1 MSLKPTIGIET
12 HIELNTNTKMFCR
25 CGVVDTEEPNISLCP
40 TCLGLPGALPVPNKK
55 AIEYITLLALS
66 TGCEITRKGM
76 FHRKNYFYPDLPK
89 NYQISQFDLP
99 VGLNGELEIIIEEG
113 TDYIQI
119 ERVHMEEDTGKSSH
133 SGTGRIESATCTEL
147 DFNRSGV
154 PLVEIVTKPVI
165 TSSKQA
171 VAYIEE
177 LRQLSIDLNISEGR
191 LEKGN
196 LRFDA
201 NISVAPEDSNE
212 LGTKV
217 EIKNMNSL
225 RSLERAIDYEIQRQ
239 TKAVEDGV
247 DIIQETR
254 HWDEN
259 KEVTSTMRSK
269 EGSADY
275 RYFSDPDLP
284 NMYLSENFIDQV
296 RSSMPKL
303 PKEQRE
309 ELESTGL
316 SLKQA
321 NILSKSDEWI
331 KSLYFKVHK
340 QTNDSEASYNW
351 ITGELQGQM
360 RKANIERLPEW
371 FSYEYLSEII
381 DLIKSSKIS
390 FTSAKIILSELL
402 EKDSTPNEVA
412 EQNNLFQEND
422 TEKISEMIVQ
432 ILEENQD
439 VVERIKSG
447 EDKLVGFL
455 VGQLMK
461 QSNGSVNPGM
471 AKELLLKKIED

>member
-99 VGLNGELEIIIEEG
+99 VGLNGELEIIIEEA

-133 SGTGRIESATCTEL
+133 SGSGRIESATSTAL

-247 DIIQETR
+247 EIIQETR

-284 NMYLSENFIDQV
+284 NMYISEDFIDQV

-340 QTNDSEASYNW
+340 KTNDSEASYNW

-402 EKDSTPNEVA
+402 DKDSTPNEVA

>member
-99 VGLNGELEIIIEEG
+99 VGLNGELEIIIEEA

-133 SGTGRIESATCTEL
+133 SGTGRIESATSTAL

-201 NISVAPEDSNE
+201 NISVAPEVSNE

-239 TKAVEDGV
+239 TKAVKDGV
-247 DIIQETR
+247 EIIQETR

-259 KEVTSTMRSK
+259 KEVTSPMRSK

-284 NMYLSENFIDQV
+284 NMYISEDFIDQV

-340 QTNDSEASYNW
+340 KTNDSEASYNW

>member
-99 VGLNGELEIIIEEG
+99 VGLNGELEIIIEEA

-133 SGTGRIESATCTEL
+133 SGTGRIESATSTAL

-239 TKAVEDGV
+239 TKAVKDGV
-247 DIIQETR
+247 EIIQETR

-259 KEVTSTMRSK
+259 KEVTSPMRSK

-284 NMYLSENFIDQV
+284 NMYISEDFIDQV

-340 QTNDSEASYNW
+340 KTNDSEASYNW

-402 EKDSTPNEVA
+402 DKDSTPNEVA

>member
-99 VGLNGELEIIIEEG
+99 VGLNGELEIIIEEA

-133 SGTGRIESATCTEL
+133 SGTGRIESATSTAL

-247 DIIQETR
+247 EIIQETR

-284 NMYLSENFIDQV
+284 NMYISEDFIDQV

-340 QTNDSEASYNW
+340 KTNDSEASYNW

-360 RKANIERLPEW
+360 RKVNIERLPEW

-402 EKDSTPNEVA
+402 DKDSTPNEVA

>member
-25 CGVVDTEEPNISLCP
+25 CAVVDTDEPNISLCP
-40 TCLGLPGALPVPNKK
+40 TCIGLPGALPVPNKK
-55 AIEYITLLALS
+55 AIEFITLLALS
-66 TGCEITRKGM
+66 TGCEITNKGM

-99 VGLNGELEIIIEEG
+99 VGLNGELEIIIDENK
-113 TDYIQI
+113 DYIEI

-133 SGTGRIESATCTEL
+133 SGSGRIESATSTAL

-165 TSSKQA
+165 SSSKQA

-201 NISVAPEDSNE
+201 NISVAPEDSTE

-239 TKAVEDGV
+239 TKAFEEGVEIV
-247 DIIQETR
+247 QETR

-259 KEVTSTMRSK
+259 KEMTSTMRSK

-284 NMYLSENFIDQV
+284 DMLLSEDFIAEV
-296 RSSMPKL
+296 ETLLPIL
-303 PKEQRE
+303 PKAQRE
-309 ELESTGL
+309 ELMTTGL
-316 SLKQA
+316 SLSQS

-331 KSLYFKVHK
+331 KKLYVKVFD
-340 QTNDSEASYNW
+340 QTKDSVASYNW

-360 RKANIERLPEW
+360 RKANIEVLPEW
-371 FSYEYLSEII
+371 FNVDYLSDII
-381 DLIKSSKIS
+381 ELIKSNKIS
-390 FTSAKIILSELL
+390 FTSAKIILTEILTT
-402 EKDSTPNEVA
+402 ETTPSKVA
-412 EQNNLFQEND
+412 EQKNLFQEND
-422 TEKISEMIVQ
+422 SEKISEMINQ
-432 ILEENQD
+432 IIQENQD
-439 VVERIKSG
+439 IVKRIKSG

-471 AKELLLKKIED
+471 AKELLLKELEG

>member
-1 MSLKPTIGIET
+1 
-12 HIELNTNTKMFCR
+12 
-25 CGVVDTEEPNISLCP
+25 
-40 TCLGLPGALPVPNKK
+40 
-55 AIEYITLLALS
+55 
-66 TGCEITRKGM
+66 
-76 FHRKNYFYPDLPK
+76 
-89 NYQISQFDLP
+89 
-99 VGLNGELEIIIEEG
+99 LNGELEIIIEEG

-133 SGTGRIESATCTEL
+133 SGTGRIESATSTAL

>member
-99 VGLNGELEIIIEEG
+99 VGLNGELEIIIEEA

-133 SGTGRIESATCTEL
+133 SGTGRIESATSTAL

-201 NISVAPEDSNE
+201 NISVAPEVSNE

-239 TKAVEDGV
+239 TKAVKDGV
-247 DIIQETR
+247 EIIQETR

-259 KEVTSTMRSK
+259 KEVTSPMRSK

-284 NMYLSENFIDQV
+284 NMYISEDFIDQV

-340 QTNDSEASYNW
+340 KTNDSEASYNW

-402 EKDSTPNEVA
+402 DKDSTPNEVA

>member
-133 SGTGRIESATCTEL
+133 SGTGRIESATSTAL

-247 DIIQETR
+247 EIIQETR

-284 NMYLSENFIDQV
+284 NMYLSEDFIDQV

-412 EQNNLFQEND
+412 EQNNLYQEND

>member
-25 CGVVDTEEPNISLCP
+25 CEVVDTEEPNISLCP

-133 SGTGRIESATCTEL
+133 SGTGRIESATSTAL

-239 TKAVEDGV
+239 TKAVHDGV

-269 EGSADY
+269 EGS
-275 RYFSDPDLP
+275 
-284 NMYLSENFIDQV
+284 
-296 RSSMPKL
+296 
-303 PKEQRE
+303 
-309 ELESTGL
+309 
-316 SLKQA
+316 
-321 NILSKSDEWI
+321 
-331 KSLYFKVHK
+331 
-340 QTNDSEASYNW
+340 
-351 ITGELQGQM
+351 
-360 RKANIERLPEW
+360 
-371 FSYEYLSEII
+371 EIGR
-381 DLIKSSKIS
+381 
-390 FTSAKIILSELL
+390 AY
-402 EKDSTPNEVA
+402 V
-412 EQNNLFQEND
+412 
-422 TEKISEMIVQ
+422 
-432 ILEENQD
+432 
-439 VVERIKSG
+439 
-447 EDKLVGFL
+447 
-455 VGQLMK
+455 
-461 QSNGSVNPGM
+461 
-471 AKELLLKKIED
+471 

>member
-25 CGVVDTEEPNISLCP
+25 CEVVDTEEPNISLCP
-40 TCLGLPGALPVPNKK
+40 TCLGLPGSLPVPNKK

-133 SGTGRIESATCTEL
+133 SGTGRIESATSTAL

-247 DIIQETR
+247 EIIQETR

-284 NMYLSENFIDQV
+284 NMYLSEDFIDQV

>member
-99 VGLNGELEIIIEEG
+99 VGLNGELEIIIEEA

-133 SGTGRIESATCTEL
+133 SGSGRIESATSTAL

-247 DIIQETR
+247 EIIQETR

-284 NMYLSENFIDQV
+284 NMYLSEDFIDQV

-340 QTNDSEASYNW
+340 KTNDSEASYNW

>member
-133 SGTGRIESATCTEL
+133 SGTGRIESATSTAL

-247 DIIQETR
+247 EIIQETR

-284 NMYLSENFIDQV
+284 NMYLSEDFIDQV

-340 QTNDSEASYNW
+340 KTNDSEASYNW

>member
-25 CGVVDTEEPNISLCP
+25 CEVVDTEEPNISLCP

-133 SGTGRIESATCTEL
+133 SGTGRIESATSTAL

-177 LRQLSIDLNISEGR
+177 LRQLSIDLNISEGK

-239 TKAVEDGV
+239 TKAVDDGV
-247 DIIQETR
+247 EIIQETR

-284 NMYLSENFIDQV
+284 NMYLSEDFIDQV

>member
-133 SGTGRIESATCTEL
+133 SGTGRIESATSTAL

-247 DIIQETR
+247 EIIQETR

-284 NMYLSENFIDQV
+284 NMYLSEDFIDQV

-412 EQNNLFQEND
+412 EQNNLYQEND

-439 VVERIKSG
+439 VVQRIKSG

>member
-99 VGLNGELEIIIEEG
+99 VGLNGELEIIIEEA

-133 SGTGRIESATCTEL
+133 SGTGRIESATSTAL

-201 NISVAPEDSNE
+201 NISVAPEVSNE

-239 TKAVEDGV
+239 TKAVKDGV
-247 DIIQETR
+247 EIIQETR

-259 KEVTSTMRSK
+259 KEVTSPMRSK

-284 NMYLSENFIDQV
+284 NMYISEDFIDQV

-340 QTNDSEASYNW
+340 KTNDSEASYNW

-402 EKDSTPNEVA
+402 DKDSTPNEVA

-439 VVERIKSG
+439 VVQRIKSG

>member
-1 MSLKPTIGIET
+1 
-12 HIELNTNTKMFCR
+12 
-25 CGVVDTEEPNISLCP
+25 
-40 TCLGLPGALPVPNKK
+40 
-55 AIEYITLLALS
+55 
-66 TGCEITRKGM
+66 
-76 FHRKNYFYPDLPK
+76 
-89 NYQISQFDLP
+89 
-99 VGLNGELEIIIEEG
+99 
-113 TDYIQI
+113 
-119 ERVHMEEDTGKSSH
+119 MEEDTGKSSH
-133 SGTGRIESATCTEL
+133 SGSGRIESATSTAL

-165 TSSKQA
+165 SSSKQA

-201 NISVAPEDSNE
+201 NISVAPEDSTE

-239 TKAVEDGV
+239 TKALKDGV
-247 DIIQETR
+247 EIVQETR

-284 NMYLSENFIDQV
+284 NMFLSDEFIKEV
-296 RSSMPKL
+296 ETLMPLL
-303 PKEQRE
+303 PKAQRE
-309 ELESTGL
+309 DLMTTGL
-316 SLKQA
+316 SLSQS
-321 NILSKSDEWI
+321 NILSKSDDWI
-331 KSLYFKVHK
+331 KKLYVKVFD
-340 QTNDSEASYNW
+340 QTKDSVASYNW

-360 RKANIERLPEW
+360 RKANIEVLPEW
-371 FSYEYLSEII
+371 FNDDYLSEII
-381 DLIKSSKIS
+381 ELIKSNKIS
-390 FTSAKIILSELL
+390 FTSAKIILTEILNT
-402 EKDSTPNEVA
+402 ETTPNKVA
-412 EQNNLFQEND
+412 EQKNLFQEND
-422 TEKISEMIVQ
+422 SEKISEMINQ
-432 ILEENQD
+432 IVKENQD
-439 VVERIKSG
+439 IVDRIKSG

-471 AKELLLKKIED
+471 AKELLLKELEG

>member
-1 MSLKPTIGIET
+1 MNLKPTIGIET

-25 CGVVDTEEPNISLCP
+25 CKVVDTEEPNISLCP
-40 TCLGLPGALPVPNKK
+40 TCIGLPGALPVPNEK
-55 AIEYITLLALS
+55 AIRYITLLALA
-66 TGCEITRKGM
+66 TGCAITKKGM

-99 VGLNGELEIIIEEG
+99 VGENGKLEIVIDNEK
-113 TDYIQI
+113 DYVEI

-133 SGTGRIESATCTEL
+133 EGTGRIDSATSTSL

-165 TSSKQA
+165 QSSKVA

-177 LRQLSIDLNISEGR
+177 LRQLAIDLDISEGK

-201 NISVAPEDSNE
+201 NISVAPSDSDE

-239 TKAVEDGV
+239 SKAVQDGV
-247 DIIQETR
+247 EIIQETR

-284 NMYLSENFIDQV
+284 NMYLSKEFVDQV
-296 RSSMPKL
+296 KSSMPQL
-303 PKEQRE
+303 PNEQRE
-309 ELESTGL
+309 ELINTGL

-331 KSLYFKVHK
+331 KSLYFKVHQ
-340 QTNDSEASYNW
+340 QTKDSEGSYNW

-360 RKANIERLPEW
+360 RKANIERLPGW
-371 FSYEYLSEII
+371 FSHDYLSEII
-381 DLIKSSKIS
+381 DLIKNSKIS
-390 FTSAKIILSELL
+390 FTSAKIILSQLL
-402 EKDSTPNEVA
+402 EEDSTPNEIA
-412 EQNNLFQEND
+412 EQKNLFQEND
-422 TEKISEMIVQ
+422 TEKISEMVLQ

-439 VVERIKSG
+439 VVDRIKSG

>member
-1 MSLKPTIGIET
+1 
-12 HIELNTNTKMFCR
+12 
-25 CGVVDTEEPNISLCP
+25 
-40 TCLGLPGALPVPNKK
+40 
-55 AIEYITLLALS
+55 
-66 TGCEITRKGM
+66 M

-99 VGLNGELEIIIEEG
+99 VGLNGELEIVIDENK
-113 TDYIQI
+113 DYIQI

-133 SGTGRIESATCTEL
+133 SGSGRIESATSTAL

-165 TSSKQA
+165 SSSKQA

-201 NISVAPEDSNE
+201 NISVAPEDSTE

-239 TKAVEDGV
+239 TKALEDGV
-247 DIIQETR
+247 EIVQETR

-259 KEVTSTMRSK
+259 KEITSTMRSK

-284 NMYLSENFIDQV
+284 NMFLSDDFIKEV
-296 RSSMPKL
+296 ETLMPLL
-303 PKEQRE
+303 PKAQRD
-309 ELESTGL
+309 ELMTTGL
-316 SLKQA
+316 SLSQS
-321 NILSKSDEWI
+321 NILSKSDDWI
-331 KSLYFKVHK
+331 KKLYVKVFD
-340 QTNDSEASYNW
+340 QTKDSVASYNW

-360 RKANIERLPEW
+360 RKANIEVLPEW
-371 FSYEYLSEII
+371 FNDDYLSEII
-381 DLIKSSKIS
+381 ELIKSNKIS
-390 FTSAKIILSELL
+390 FTSAKNILTEILTT
-402 EKDSTPNEVA
+402 ETTPSKVA
-412 EQNNLFQEND
+412 EQKNLFQEND
-422 TEKISEMIVQ
+422 SKKISEMINQ
-432 ILEENQD
+432 IIQENQD
-439 VVERIKSG
+439 IVDRIKSG

-471 AKELLLKKIED
+471 AKELLLKELEG

>member
-1 MSLKPTIGIET
+1 MTLQPTIGIET

-66 TGCEITRKGM
+66 TGCEITTKGM

-99 VGLNGELEIIIEEG
+99 VGLNGQLEIVIDES
-113 TDYIQI
+113 TDFIQI
-119 ERVHMEEDTGKSSH
+119 ERVHMEEDTGKSTH
-133 SGTGRIESATCTEL
+133 SGTGRIESATSTAL

-201 NISVAPEDSNE
+201 NISVAPEDSKE

-239 TKAVEDGV
+239 SKAVHDGV
-247 DIIQETR
+247 EIIQETR

-284 NMYLSENFIDQV
+284 NMYLSKEFVDQV
-296 RSSMPKL
+296 KSSMPQL
-303 PKEQRE
+303 PNEQRE
-309 ELESTGL
+309 ELINTGL

-331 KSLYFKVHK
+331 KSLYFKVHQ
-340 QTNDSEASYNW
+340 QTKDSEGSYNW

-371 FSYEYLSEII
+371 FSHYYLSEII
-381 DLIKSSKIS
+381 DLIKNSKIS
-390 FTSAKIILSELL
+390 FTSAKIILSQLL
-402 EKDSTPNEVA
+402 EEDSTPNEIA
-412 EQNNLFQEND
+412 EQKNLFQEND
-422 TEKISEMIVQ
+422 TEKISEMVLQ

-439 VVERIKSG
+439 VVDRIKSG

>member
-25 CGVVDTEEPNISLCP
+25 CAVVDTDEPNISLCP
-40 TCLGLPGALPVPNKK
+40 TCIGLPGALPVPNKK
-55 AIEYITLLALS
+55 AIEFITLLALS

-99 VGLNGELEIIIEEG
+99 VGLNGELEIVIDENK
-113 TDYIQI
+113 DYIQI

-133 SGTGRIESATCTEL
+133 SGSGRIESATSTAL

-165 TSSKQA
+165 SSSKQA

-201 NISVAPEDSNE
+201 NISVAPEDSTE

-225 RSLERAIDYEIQRQ
+225 RSLERAIDFEIQRQ
-239 TKAVEDGV
+239 TKALEDGV
-247 DIIQETR
+247 EIVQETR

-284 NMYLSENFIDQV
+284 NMFLSDEFIKEV
-296 RSSMPKL
+296 ETLMPVL
-303 PKEQRE
+303 PKAQRE
-309 ELESTGL
+309 ELMTTGL
-316 SLKQA
+316 TLSQS
-321 NILSKSDEWI
+321 NILSKCDDWI
-331 KSLYFKVHK
+331 KKLYVKVFD
-340 QTNDSEASYNW
+340 QTKDSVASYNW

-360 RKANIERLPEW
+360 RKANIEVLPEW
-371 FSYEYLSEII
+371 FNDDYLSEII
-381 DLIKSSKIS
+381 ELIKSNKIS
-390 FTSAKIILSELL
+390 FTSAKIILTEILTT
-402 EKDSTPNEVA
+402 ENTPSKVA
-412 EQNNLFQEND
+412 EQKNLFQEND
-422 TEKISEMIVQ
+422 SEKISEMINQ
-432 ILEENQD
+432 IIKENQD
-439 VVERIKSG
+439 IVDRIKSG
-447 EDKLVGFL
+447 ENKLVGFL

-471 AKELLLKKIED
+471 AKELLLKELEG

>member
-1 MSLKPTIGIET
+1 
-12 HIELNTNTKMFCR
+12 
-25 CGVVDTEEPNISLCP
+25 
-40 TCLGLPGALPVPNKK
+40 
-55 AIEYITLLALS
+55 
-66 TGCEITRKGM
+66 
-76 FHRKNYFYPDLPK
+76 
-89 NYQISQFDLP
+89 
-99 VGLNGELEIIIEEG
+99 LEIVIDENK
-113 TDYIQI
+113 DYIQI

-133 SGTGRIESATCTEL
+133 SGSGRIESATSTAL

-165 TSSKQA
+165 SSSKQA

-201 NISVAPEDSNE
+201 NISVASEDSTE

-225 RSLERAIDYEIQRQ
+225 RSLERAIDYEIERQ
-239 TKAVEDGV
+239 TKALEEGIEIV
-247 DIIQETR
+247 QETR

-259 KEVTSTMRSK
+259 KEITSTMRSK

-284 NMYLSENFIDQV
+284 NMFLSEEFIKEV
-296 RSSMPKL
+296 ETLMPLL
-303 PKEQRE
+303 PKAQRE
-309 ELESTGL
+309 ELMTTGL
-316 SLKQA
+316 SLSQS

-331 KSLYFKVHK
+331 KKLYVKVFD
-340 QTNDSEASYNW
+340 QTKDSVASYNW

-360 RKANIERLPEW
+360 RKANIEVLPEW
-371 FSYEYLSEII
+371 FNDDYLPEII
-381 DLIKSSKIS
+381 ELIKSDKIS
-390 FTSAKIILSELL
+390 FTSAKIILTEILTTNT
-402 EKDSTPNEVA
+402 TPSKVA
-412 EQNNLFQEND
+412 EQKNLFQEND
-422 TEKISEMIVQ
+422 SEKISEMINQ
-432 ILEENQD
+432 IIQENQD
-439 VVERIKSG
+439 IVDRIKSG

-471 AKELLLKKIED
+471 AKELLLKELED

>member
-25 CGVVDTEEPNISLCP
+25 CAVVDTDEPNISLCP
-40 TCLGLPGALPVPNKK
+40 TCIGLPGALPVPNKK
-55 AIEYITLLALS
+55 AIEFITLLALS
-66 TGCEITRKGM
+66 TGCEITIKGM

-99 VGLNGELEIIIEEG
+99 VGLNGELEIVIDENK
-113 TDYIQI
+113 DYIQI

-133 SGTGRIESATCTEL
+133 SGSGRIESATSTAL

-165 TSSKQA
+165 SSSKQA

-201 NISVAPEDSNE
+201 NISVAPEDSTE

-239 TKAVEDGV
+239 TKALEDGV
-247 DIIQETR
+247 EIVQETR

-284 NMYLSENFIDQV
+284 NMFLSDEFIKEV
-296 RSSMPKL
+296 ETLMPLL
-303 PKEQRE
+303 PKAQRE
-309 ELESTGL
+309 ELMTTGL
-316 SLKQA
+316 SLSQS
-321 NILSKSDEWI
+321 NILSKSDDWI
-331 KSLYFKVHK
+331 KKLYVKVFD
-340 QTNDSEASYNW
+340 QTKDSVASYNW

-360 RKANIERLPEW
+360 RKANIEVLPEW
-371 FSYEYLSEII
+371 FNDDYLSEII
-381 DLIKSSKIS
+381 ELIKSNKIS
-390 FTSAKIILSELL
+390 FTSAKIILTEILTT
-402 EKDSTPNEVA
+402 ETTPSKVA
-412 EQNNLFQEND
+412 EQKNLFQEND
-422 TEKISEMIVQ
+422 SEKISEMINQ
-432 ILEENQD
+432 IIKENQD
-439 VVERIKSG
+439 IVDRIKSG

-471 AKELLLKKIED
+471 AKELLLKELEG

>member
-1 MSLKPTIGIET
+1 
-12 HIELNTNTKMFCR
+12 
-25 CGVVDTEEPNISLCP
+25 
-40 TCLGLPGALPVPNKK
+40 
-55 AIEYITLLALS
+55 
-66 TGCEITRKGM
+66 M

-99 VGLNGELEIIIEEG
+99 VGLNGELEIVIDENK
-113 TDYIQI
+113 DYIQI

-133 SGTGRIESATCTEL
+133 SGSGRIESATSTAL

-165 TSSKQA
+165 SSSKQA

-201 NISVAPEDSNE
+201 NISVAPEDSTE

-239 TKAVEDGV
+239 TKALEKGIEIV
-247 DIIQETR
+247 QETR

-259 KEVTSTMRSK
+259 KEITSTMRSK

-284 NMYLSENFIDQV
+284 NMFLSEEFIKEV
-296 RSSMPKL
+296 ETLMPLL
-303 PKEQRE
+303 PKAQRE
-309 ELESTGL
+309 ELMTTGL
-316 SLKQA
+316 SLSQS

-331 KSLYFKVHK
+331 KKLYVKVFD
-340 QTNDSEASYNW
+340 QTKDSVASYNW

-360 RKANIERLPEW
+360 RKANIEVLPEW
-371 FSYEYLSEII
+371 FNDDYLPEII
-381 DLIKSSKIS
+381 ELIKSDKIS
-390 FTSAKIILSELL
+390 FTSAKIILTEILTTNT
-402 EKDSTPNEVA
+402 TPSKVA
-412 EQNNLFQEND
+412 EQKNLFQEND
-422 TEKISEMIVQ
+422 SEKISEMINQ
-432 ILEENQD
+432 IIQENQD
-439 VVERIKSG
+439 IVDRIKSG

-471 AKELLLKKIED
+471 AKELLLKELED

>member
-25 CGVVDTEEPNISLCP
+25 CAVVDTDEPNISLCP
-40 TCLGLPGALPVPNKK
+40 TCIGLPGALPVPNKK
-55 AIEYITLLALS
+55 AIEFITLLALS
-66 TGCEITRKGM
+66 TGCEITSKGM
-76 FHRKNYFYPDLPK
+76 FHRKNYCYPDLPK

-99 VGLNGELEIIIEEG
+99 VGLNGELEIVIDENK
-113 TDYIQI
+113 DYIQI

-133 SGTGRIESATCTEL
+133 SGSGRIESATSTAL

-154 PLVEIVTKPVI
+154 PLVEIVTNPVI
-165 TSSKQA
+165 SSSKQA

-201 NISVAPEDSNE
+201 NISVAPEDSTE

-239 TKAVEDGV
+239 TKALEDGV
-247 DIIQETR
+247 EIVQETR

-284 NMYLSENFIDQV
+284 NMFLSDEFIKEV
-296 RSSMPKL
+296 ETLMPLL
-303 PKEQRE
+303 PKAQRE
-309 ELESTGL
+309 KLMTTGL
-316 SLKQA
+316 SLSQS
-321 NILSKSDEWI
+321 NILRKSDDWI
-331 KSLYFKVHK
+331 KKLYVKVFD
-340 QTNDSEASYNW
+340 QTKDSVASYNW

-360 RKANIERLPEW
+360 RKANIEVLPEW
-371 FSYEYLSEII
+371 FNDDYLSEII
-381 DLIKSSKIS
+381 ELIKSNKIS
-390 FTSAKIILSELL
+390 FTSAKIILTEILTT
-402 EKDSTPNEVA
+402 ETTPSKVA
-412 EQNNLFQEND
+412 EQKNLFQEND
-422 TEKISEMIVQ
+422 SEKISEMINQ
-432 ILEENQD
+432 IIKENQD
-439 VVERIKSG
+439 IVDRIKSG

-471 AKELLLKKIED
+471 AKELLLKELEG

>member
-1 MSLKPTIGIET
+1 MKRKVHVWST
-12 HIELNTNTKMFCR
+12 HSYSYDGDK
-25 CGVVDTEEPNISLCP
+25 D
-40 TCLGLPGALPVPNKK
+40 
-55 AIEYITLLALS
+55 
-66 TGCEITRKGM
+66 
-76 FHRKNYFYPDLPK
+76 
-89 NYQISQFDLP
+89 
-99 VGLNGELEIIIEEG
+99 
-113 TDYIQI
+113 
-119 ERVHMEEDTGKSSH
+119 KSKVSCH
-133 SGTGRIESATCTEL
+133 SS
-147 DFNRSGV
+147 DDDNM
-154 PLVEIVTKPVI
+154 
-165 TSSKQA
+165 
-171 VAYIEE
+171 Y
-177 LRQLSIDLNISEGR
+177 ISE
-191 LEKGN
+191 
-196 LRFDA
+196 D
-201 NISVAPEDSNE
+201 
-212 LGTKV
+212 
-217 EIKNMNSL
+217 
-225 RSLERAIDYEIQRQ
+225 
-239 TKAVEDGV
+239 
-247 DIIQETR
+247 
-254 HWDEN
+254 
-259 KEVTSTMRSK
+259 
-269 EGSADY
+269 
-275 RYFSDPDLP
+275 
-284 NMYLSENFIDQV
+284 FIDQV

-340 QTNDSEASYNW
+340 KTNDSEASYNW

>member
-25 CGVVDTEEPNISLCP
+25 CEVVDTEEPNISLCP

-133 SGTGRIESATCTEL
+133 SGSGRIESATSTAL

-247 DIIQETR
+247 EIIQETR

-284 NMYLSENFIDQV
+284 NMYISEDFIDQV

>member
-1 MSLKPTIGIET
+1 
-12 HIELNTNTKMFCR
+12 
-25 CGVVDTEEPNISLCP
+25 
-40 TCLGLPGALPVPNKK
+40 
-55 AIEYITLLALS
+55 
-66 TGCEITRKGM
+66 M

-99 VGLNGELEIIIEEG
+99 VGLNGELEIVIGENK
-113 TDYIQI
+113 DYIQI

-133 SGTGRIESATCTEL
+133 SGSGRIESATSTAL

-165 TSSKQA
+165 SSSKQA

-201 NISVAPEDSNE
+201 NISVAPEDSTE

-239 TKAVEDGV
+239 TKALEDGV
-247 DIIQETR
+247 EIVQETR

-284 NMYLSENFIDQV
+284 NMFLSDEFIKEV
-296 RSSMPKL
+296 EILMPLL
-303 PKEQRE
+303 PKAQRE
-309 ELESTGL
+309 ELMTTGL
-316 SLKQA
+316 SLSQS
-321 NILSKSDEWI
+321 NILSKSDDWI
-331 KSLYFKVHK
+331 KKLYVKVFD
-340 QTNDSEASYNW
+340 QTKDSIASYNW

-360 RKANIERLPEW
+360 RKANIEVLPEW
-371 FSYEYLSEII
+371 FNDDYLSEII
-381 DLIKSSKIS
+381 ELIKSNKIS
-390 FTSAKIILSELL
+390 FTSAKIILTEILTT
-402 EKDSTPNEVA
+402 ETTPSKVA
-412 EQNNLFQEND
+412 EQKNLFQEND
-422 TEKISEMIVQ
+422 TEKISEMINQ
-432 ILEENQD
+432 IIKENED
-439 VVERIKSG
+439 IVDRIKSG

-471 AKELLLKKIED
+471 AKELLLKELEG